1 MVATVIR
8 FWNPLTFPDK
18 HRISPTKW
26 QFFALKLL
34 WTMEQCNNVKSTSQ
48 KGVSPSS
55 IMKVANTRRT
65 TQNLYDFSFFSDWY
79 FRDLNVSW
87 LKVKFPNF
95 SLVFKIFFSFLW
107 LIFQRCNVP
116 WLKVKLPNFSVILKS
131 FIFPDFSL
139 TCGNYGW
146 RDTLSEDPK

>member
-8 FWNPLTFPDK
+8 FWNSLTFPDK

-34 WTMEQCNNVKSTSQ
+34 WTMEQCKIHITKRSVTIFNCEGGWYKTNNSKFV
-48 KGVSPSS
+48 
-55 IMKVANTRRT
+55 RF
-65 TQNLYDFSFFSDWY
+65 FSFFSDWY
-79 FRDLNVSW
+79 FKDLNVPW

-95 SLVFKIFFSFLW
+95 SLVFKIFFPFLW
-107 LIFQRCNVP
+107 MIFQRCNVP
-116 WLKVKLPNFSVILKS
+116 WLKVKFPNFSVILKS
-131 FIFPDFSL
+131 FIFPDFFL

-146 RDTLSEDPK
+146 RDALFKDPK